1 MFLLKESGRLS
12 ALNCH
17 FELLSFLIV
26 AAAGKLWK
34 SVFCFMSQVV
44 SISKTNLKQT
54 WRIKQFSANT
64 YTLYYGMSE
73 NCTRVFAINSV
84 SVCILII

>member
-1 MFLLKESGRLS
+1 M
-12 ALNCH
+12 
-17 FELLSFLIV
+17 
-26 AAAGKLWK
+26 
-34 SVFCFMSQVV
+34 FCFMSRVV

-73 NCTRVFAINSV
+73 NCTRVFAVNSV